1 MNEATT
7 SPLVAQLTATIEVI
21 VTNGWCDRPRLER
34 AVTVAA
40 TVPDPVPT
48 AGRSRVAQFLIDQRV
63 LTREQAM
70 DLDTLMRSQA
80 NLPGFR
86 LLRKIG
92 SGGMGVVYLATHTA
106 SGRRCALKTLNTR
119 LAKEEDFINRF
130 HREAEVLIG
139 VKHPNIA
146 EVIESGECDGSCY
159 LAMEYIEGPSA
170 MDLLREN
177 TALPEAYSLR
187 IVRQVAEGLA
197 YVYDHSQLVHRDIKP
212 ENILIVRGPRTGE
225 KFGSQDVAKL
235 IDFGLVKSMTEDD
248 QRLTQTGMTI
258 GTPLYMSPEQ
268 VRGESLDGRS
278 DIYGLGA
285 TLYHLLTGATP
296 FLGSSPG
303 AIMSAHLTEA
313 IPDPVLRVPSLSPAT
328 RVICM
333 TAMAK
338 NPNER
343 FMTYEAL
350 VNACNEAI
358 SDLTGSSDAAPKLL
372 LKPMVLKNQ
381 RKPETNRVGRPGA
394 SATPSAGSKAEIT
407 SRIIAKHKQN
417 QTGDGAEPRR
427 PITLPELPVMYTAP
441 TPVAAPAPAQPG
453 SSEPPDLASQS
464 PREAAPAAA
473 TTPPAAE
480 TTLREEPVEALRV
493 AAPVHPT
500 AYLPANSRPVPPPEE
515 RAPRRPAAPPPR
527 VVTNDPDM
535 EAEAKAAARQAHRVG
550 WIPLIV
556 LGVAALLLIVYVIG
570 WLL

>member
-1 MNEATT
+1 
-7 SPLVAQLTATIEVI
+7 
-21 VTNGWCDRPRLER
+21 
-34 AVTVAA
+34 
-40 TVPDPVPT
+40 
-48 AGRSRVAQFLIDQRV
+48 
-63 LTREQAM
+63 
-70 DLDTLMRSQA
+70 
-80 NLPGFR
+80 
-86 LLRKIG
+86 
-92 SGGMGVVYLATHTA
+92 
-106 SGRRCALKTLNTR
+106 
-119 LAKEEDFINRF
+119 
-130 HREAEVLIG
+130 VLIG

-177 TALPEAYSLR
+177 AALPEAYSLR

-225 KFGSQDVAKL
+225 KFGDQDVAKL

-343 FMTYEAL
+343 FLTYEAL
-350 VNACNEAI
+350 VSACNEAI
-358 SDLTGSSDAAPKLL
+358 SDLTGRSDAAPKLL

-381 RKPETNRVGRPGA
+381 RKPDTNRVARGVGP
-394 SATPSAGSKAEIT
+394 STPSAGSKAEIT

-417 QTGDGAEPRR
+417 QAGDPAEPRR

-441 TPVAAPAPAQPG
+441 SPAAVAPAPTQPASSAPPDLTLHDPGEAAAPAT
-453 SSEPPDLASQS
+453 
-464 PREAAPAAA
+464 A
-473 TTPPAAE
+473 TSMPSAE
-480 TTLREEPVEALRV
+480 SITEEEPLEPIRV
-493 AAPVHPT
+493 VAPVHPT

-515 RAPRRPAAPPPR
+515 RAAARRPAAVQPR
-527 VVTNDPDM
+527 MVMADPDM

-550 WIPLIV
+550 WIPMIV
-556 LGVAALLLIVYVIG
+556 LGVAVVLLIVYVIY